1 MFLAGLAYPSAAAA
15 RIPIERFKGA
25 VMLISGAD
33 DQLWPS
39 NVYADRIMATLR
51 SDPARHIHLNYPG
64 AGHGV
69 SSFPFAAGDRGAR
82 VARFRDRS
90 GRHCGG

>member
-1 MFLAGLAYPSAAAA
+1 
-15 RIPIERFKGA
+15 
-25 VMLISGAD
+25 MLISGAD

-69 SSFPFAAGDRGAR
+69 FSFPFLPPVIEERESPGSVIDLGGTAAGDNA
-82 VARFRDRS
+82 AHISDWPAAIKFILTN
-90 GRHCGG
+90 